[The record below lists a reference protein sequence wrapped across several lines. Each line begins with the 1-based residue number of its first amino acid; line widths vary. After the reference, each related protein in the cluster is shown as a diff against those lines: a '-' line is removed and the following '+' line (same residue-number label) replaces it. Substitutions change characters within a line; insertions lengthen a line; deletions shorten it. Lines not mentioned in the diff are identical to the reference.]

1 MNTARADSTAA
12 ELVGGGPAA
21 PELQSGGG
29 PTAPACLGVVPQCGT
44 KTEAPPEERGA
55 GSWSLRRWLTLI
67 ALVFAAQ
74 LALIFAFG
82 EYKPIVP
89 RAVKN
94 VPALKLTASSGE
106 WLALNDPT
114 LFALPNRKGFAGP
127 AWLEPPPV
135 EFHRM
140 EWTEPPRWLPLPVG
154 ELGATFSQFMQT
166 NRFTTFQ
173 FELKTPPRFTVPV
186 VPVEPVLAKT
196 STLRIEGGMARR
208 RLLTPMKLPS
218 WPYADVLAP
227 SKVQVLVN
235 AAGNVISTVL
245 LPSDN
250 PMETAGHY
258 DAADQRALELAR
270 AARFAPSSDLT
281 IGRLVFD
288 WHTVAPAATNAPPN
302 P

>member
-12 ELVGGGPAA
+12 ELAGGGPAA
-21 PELQSGGG
+21 PTQASPRRE
-29 PTAPACLGVVPQCGT
+29 PQ
-44 KTEAPPEERGA
+44 GA
-55 GSWSLRRWLTLI
+55 GGWSWRRWLTFI
-67 ALVFAAQ
+67 ALVFAVQ
-74 LALIFAFG
+74 VALIFAFG
-82 EYKPIVP
+82 ERKPISP
-89 RAVKN
+89 RAVTN
-94 VPALKLTASSGE
+94 VPVLKLTADSGE

-114 LFALPNRKGFAGP
+114 LFALPNREGFAGP
-127 AWLEPPPV
+127 AWLEPPRV
-135 EFHRM
+135 EFHRL

-173 FELKTPPRFTVPV
+173 FELKPPPQFTAPV
-186 VPVEPVLAKT
+186 VPVEPSLAKT
-196 STLRIEGGMARR
+196 STLRIEGGLTRR

-235 AAGNVISTVL
+235 AAGNVVSAVL
-245 LPSDN
+245 LPPDN
-250 PMETAGHY
+250 PLETAGHY

-270 AARFAPSSDLT
+270 ADRFAPSSNLT

-288 WHTVAPAATNAPPN
+288 WHSVAPVATNAPPN

>member
-1 MNTARADSTAA
+1 MNTARADST
-12 ELVGGGPAA
+12 
-21 PELQSGGG
+21 
-29 PTAPACLGVVPQCGT
+29 
-44 KTEAPPEERGA
+44 GA

-89 RAVKN
+89 LAVKN
-94 VPALKLTASSGE
+94 VPALKLTADSSE

-127 AWLEPPPV
+127 AWLELPRG
-135 EFHRM
+135 ESNHL
-140 EWTEPPRWLPLPVG
+140 EWTEPPRPLPLPVG

-173 FELKTPPRFTVPV
+173 LELKLPPQFFIPAVPIG
-186 VPVEPVLAKT
+186 PSLAKT
-196 STLRIEGGMARR
+196 STLRIEGGLARR

-218 WPYADVLAP
+218 WPYADVIAP
-227 SKVQVLVN
+227 SKVQVLVD
-235 AAGNVISTVL
+235 AAGNVISAVL

-250 PMETAGHY
+250 PLEAAGHY
-258 DAADQRALELAR
+258 DVADQRALELAR
-270 AARFAPSSDLT
+270 AVRFTPPSHLT
-281 IGRLVFD
+281 IGLLIFN

>member
-1 MNTARADSTAA
+1 MNTA
-12 ELVGGGPAA
+12 ELAGGGPPQNAGGLA
-21 PELQSGGG
+21 SPESPGGGGPVLPKLQSSGGG
-29 PTAPACLGVVPQCGT
+29 
-44 KTEAPPEERGA
+44 
-55 GSWSLRRWLTLI
+55 WSLRRWLMLI

-89 RAVKN
+89 RAVTN
-94 VPALKLTASSGE
+94 VPALKLTAGSGE

-127 AWLEPPPV
+127 AWLEPPPM
-135 EFHRM
+135 EFHRLEWM
-140 EWTEPPRWLPLPVG
+140 ELPRWLPLPVE

-173 FELKTPPRFTVPV
+173 FELKPPPQFTVPV

-196 STLRIEGGMARR
+196 STLRIEGGLARR
-208 RLLTPMKLPS
+208 RLLTPMELPS

-235 AAGNVISTVL
+235 AAGNVVSAVL

-250 PMETAGHY
+250 PLETASHH

-270 AARFAPSSDLT
+270 AARFAPLSNLT
-281 IGRLVFD
+281 IGQLVFN
-288 WHTVAPAATNAPPN
+288 WHSVAPVTTNAPPN

>member
-1 MNTARADSTAA
+1 MNTQRADSTAA
-12 ELVGGGPAA
+12 ELAGGEPAA
-21 PELQSGGG
+21 PTQA
-29 PTAPACLGVVPQCGT
+29 AP
-44 KTEAPPEERGA
+44 EAPPRREPRGE
-55 GSWSLRRWLTLI
+55 GSWSLRRWLTFI
-67 ALVFAAQ
+67 AFVFAVQ
-74 LALIFAFG
+74 VALIFAFG
-82 EYKPIVP
+82 ERKPITP
-89 RAVKN
+89 RAVTS
-94 VPALKLTASSGE
+94 VPVLKLTVGSSE

-127 AWLEPPPV
+127 AWLEPPRV
-135 EFHRM
+135 EFHRL

-173 FELKTPPRFTVPV
+173 FELKPTPRFTVPKV
-186 VPVEPVLAKT
+186 LVEPATAKT
-196 STLRIEGGMARR
+196 STLRIEGNLARR

-218 WPYADVLAP
+218 WPYADVIAP

-235 AAGNVISTVL
+235 VAGNVVSVVL

-250 PMETAGHY
+250 PLETAGHY

-270 AARFAPSSDLT
+270 AARFASSSNLT

-288 WHTVAPAATNAPPN
+288 WHTVPTTNEQSR
-302 P
+302 